1 MASGTAGYNAAA
13 YGDNGWNDGAIIS
26 ESGIAATT
34 ALGSEQASGGATI
47 NQVGYDNLRL
57 SVSDLSENVTGTA
70 SVNTITGIAATTAL
84 GTEEASGGAT
94 INQVGYD
101 NLRLSV
107 SDLSQ
112 NISGTATVNTI
123 TGVNSTTS
131 TGNVRLWSLVNTT
144 SGGTETWTTGIAN

>member
-1 MASGTAGYNAAA
+1 MASGTAGYNAGA
-13 YGDNGWNDGAIIS
+13 YGDNGWDDGAVFA
-26 ESGIAATT
+26 E
-34 ALGSEQASGGATI
+34 
-47 NQVGYDNLRL
+47 
-57 SVSDLSENVTGTA
+57 
-70 SVNTITGIAATTAL
+70 TGIAATTAL

-94 INQVGYD
+94 INQVGYN
-101 NLRLSV
+101 NLLLSV

>member
-1 MASGTAGYNAAA
+1 MASGTAGYNAGA
-13 YGDNGWNDGAIIS
+13 YGDNGWDDGAVFA
-26 ESGIAATT
+26 ESGIAAT
-34 ALGSEQASGGATI
+34 L
-47 NQVGYDNLRL
+47 
-57 SVSDLSENVTGTA
+57 
-70 SVNTITGIAATTAL
+70 AL

-107 SDLSQ
+107 ANLSE
-112 NISGTATVNTI
+112 NVTGTATVNTI

-131 TGNVRLWSLVNTT
+131 TGKVRLWSLVNTT

>member
-70 SVNTITGIAATTAL
+70 SVNTITGISST
-84 GTEEASGGAT
+84 GT
-94 INQVGYD
+94 V
-101 NLRLSV
+101 
-107 SDLSQ
+107 
-112 NISGTATVNTI
+112 GTAK
-123 TGVNSTTS
+123 
-131 TGNVRLWSLVNTT
+131 LWSLIDTT
-144 SGGTETWTTGIAN
+144 SDGTETWTTGIAN

>member
-1 MASGTAGYNAAA
+1 MASGTAGYNAGA
-13 YGDNGWNDGAIIS
+13 YGDNGWDDGAVFA
-26 ESGIAATT
+26 E
-34 ALGSEQASGGATI
+34 
-47 NQVGYDNLRL
+47 
-57 SVSDLSENVTGTA
+57 
-70 SVNTITGIAATTAL
+70 TGIAATTAL

-123 TGVNSTTS
+123 TGVNSTLS

-144 SGGTETWTTGIAN
+144 SGGTETWTTGTAN

>member
-1 MASGTAGYNAAA
+1 MASGTAGYNAGA
-13 YGDNGWNDGAIIS
+13 YGDNGWDDGAVFA
-26 ESGIAATT
+26 E
-34 ALGSEQASGGATI
+34 
-47 NQVGYDNLRL
+47 
-57 SVSDLSENVTGTA
+57 
-70 SVNTITGIAATTAL
+70 TGIAATTAL

-112 NISGTATVNTI
+112 NISGTASVNTV
-123 TGVNSTTS
+123 TGSAGTS
-131 TGNVRLWSLVNTT
+131 AIGTVKLWSLIDTT